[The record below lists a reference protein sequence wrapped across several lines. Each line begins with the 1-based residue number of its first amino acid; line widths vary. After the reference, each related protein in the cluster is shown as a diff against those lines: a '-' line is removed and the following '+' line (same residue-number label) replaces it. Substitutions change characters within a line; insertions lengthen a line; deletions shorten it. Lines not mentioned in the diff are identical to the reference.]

1 MVERGQCVA
10 LTASGNVIKGDL
22 IAACESDLVIMYL
35 LNLEVSTHAL
45 RCDKS

>member
-22 IAACESDLVIMYL
+22 IAACESVVMVL
-35 LNLEVSTHAL
+35 LSKEHHT
-45 RCDKS
+45 